1 VPSPDLLAFAACL
14 KPKTTAV
21 WRWAGWRN
29 NINLWKVQSVLS
41 VTHVKRKKRI
51 WKNLMKTNRHRTIST
66 TSGILDSERTRICT
80 SKLRKKY
87 LLILINETQFKN
99 I

>member
-14 KPKTTAV
+14 RPKTTAV

-51 WKNLMKTNRHRTIST
+51 WKNLMKTNRHHPQFQQLQGFLTPSAR
-66 TSGILDSERTRICT
+66 GFA
-80 SKLRKKY
+80 
-87 LLILINETQFKN
+87 LLN
-99 I
+99 